1 MIVTLGR
8 TINTANL
15 GTYRSQNLFIPKSV
29 LLCTEGKRNASCSQC
44 LSDIHGKSNL
54 QTAKGW
60 QLFQENQGVYL
71 HLHQILSLPE
81 HHEYL

>member
-1 MIVTLGR
+1 M
-8 TINTANL
+8 
-15 GTYRSQNLFIPKSV
+15 
-29 LLCTEGKRNASCSQC
+29 GKRNATRSQRNHQC
-44 LSDIHGKSNL
+44 LNDMRGKGNL

-71 HLHQILSLPE
+71 HLHQTLSLPE